1 MRPAAFARIATL
13 ILLTLGLPACGSDE
27 SGPEESHSPA
37 SAKLFIEGVDVT
49 DALTLTAGQTV
60 RAEVKFYSDEGD
72 EITGIEEEHFSALTF
87 TPVGL
92 VTTAD
97 VEGEHFQQDLT
108 PQGTVGAGQ
117 YTIGYGHDEDAD
129 QLTFGPYEVT
139 VAAAAAAAA
148 VISTSIASS
157 SRAWP

>member
-1 MRPAAFARIATL
+1 MRPAAFAKIATL
-13 ILLTLGLPACGSDE
+13 ILLSLGLPACGGDE
-27 SGPEESHSPA
+27 SGPEEGHTPA

-49 DALTLTAGQTV
+49 NGLTLTAGQTV

-97 VEGEHFQQDLT
+97 VEGEHFQKDLT
-108 PQGTVGAGQ
+108 AQGTVGTGQ
-117 YTIGYGHDEDAD
+117 YTIGYGHDVDAD
-129 QLTFGPYEVT
+129 ELTFGPHDVT
-139 VAAAAAAAA
+139 V
-148 VISTSIASS
+148 VVTASS
-157 SRAWP
+157 SAP